1 MKIYDKLIS
10 NYGLS
15 KFVESHF
22 RENRSL
28 KSLNNCRNCIILF
41 DRWIE
46 ASRNFSFQ
54 ICLSRMFFQQSF
66 FKQQNIFCNTICVQL
81 YTMTLYSCKIYQV
94 HRTHTFTA
102 VETKPEFRLKEE
114 FAKTWIKVKGTVAE
128 KIPLW
133 ITVKKKKNILILCYV
148 TKYIICYVTR
158 NILCYVTD
166 NIFSVM

>member
-1 MKIYDKLIS
+1 MEGPTKICTQKFQPFWHLMDTNKQTDTQAKYILDSVITNQIIWFSIIVIFPLNLFFFHPMWIKLQFIRKMKIYDKLIS

-102 VETKPEFRLKEE
+102 
-114 FAKTWIKVKGTVAE
+114 
-128 KIPLW
+128 
-133 ITVKKKKNILILCYV
+133 
-148 TKYIICYVTR
+148 
-158 NILCYVTD
+158 D
-166 NIFSVM
+166 